1 MTSAGETS
9 DDRYGKL
16 VKPLSELSVH
26 EVGIVLEAL
35 KLGKYKETLINNEI
49 DGECLMKCNTVEDLV
64 NMGIKIFVKAH
75 VFLDKVMTWKAKGVP
90 KEYFSV
96 YRVDNDAE
104 VMIAELTKG
113 SYCKTQLSSRTEPLS
128 FVGSLID
135 NHDDRKTNDDNY
147 DDDSVTAFVD
157 SEGIQRDAV
166 SNGNDHEGSV
176 VDDTS
181 IIEPVVK
188 DDVTDEK

>member
-1 MTSAGETS
+1 
-9 DDRYGKL
+9 
-16 VKPLSELSVH
+16 
-26 EVGIVLEAL
+26 
-35 KLGKYKETLINNEI
+35 
-49 DGECLMKCNTVEDLV
+49 MKCNTVEDV
-64 NMGIKIFVKAH
+64 KEMGILMTVKAH

-96 YRVDNDAE
+96 DRVDNDAE
-104 VMIAELTKG
+104 VMIAEVTKG
-113 SYCKTQLSSRTEPLS
+113 SYRKTQVSSRTEPLS

-135 NHDDRKTNDDNY
+135 NHDDRKTNDDND
-147 DDDSVTAFVD
+147 DDDSVAAFVD
-157 SEGIQRDAV
+157 SEGIQRDDV

>member
-1 MTSAGETS
+1 MSN
-9 DDRYGKL
+9 GKL

-26 EVGIVLEAL
+26 EVSAVLEAM
-35 KLGKYKETLINNEI
+35 KLGKYKEALLSNEI
-49 DGECLMKCNTVEDLV
+49 DGECLMKCHTLEDVV

-96 YRVDNDAE
+96 YRVDNDVE
-104 VMIAELTKG
+104 VMIAEVTKG
-113 SYCKTQLSSRTEPLS
+113 SYHNTQLSSRTEPLR
-128 FVGSLID
+128 FLGQMISLID
-135 NHDDRKTNDDNY
+135 NHDNRKTNDDNDN
-147 DDDSVTAFVD
+147 DDVSVAAFVD
-157 SEGIQRDAV
+157 SEGIQRDAG

-176 VDDTS
+176 VDDSST

-188 DDVTDEK
+188 DDVNDEKLK